1 MTEPFIRS
9 IRKLCIAAALCAVI
23 RMPASAQIEHDGD
36 WVSTNTLA
44 SVVKLSSLLSIYE
57 VEGLPDSYSYHT
69 KGGEP
74 DFGEASIV
82 SHTMELTHV
91 GSGVL
96 VTNNGLIISNAH
108 VTRAYSEP
116 LIQPLKGGRRGPKG
130 KSIKQVVVNHLPNF
144 MFVGVTEKERLEKG
158 DDAQRLGYLAAVLED
173 DRDYDYTRDRAV
185 LKIVAKAYQDVADG
199 LPVIDEKV
207 SGLNIPC
214 AVMGNPFK
222 TSFIDKKVRA
232 IGFPGTG
239 DPNRSARTVG
249 ELLGYENEHYSRILH
264 TSYISNGNSGG
275 GLFYKD
281 KLIGINTWDSVKNS
295 SRPVALAQPLTYWY
309 DILIKAQW
317 VYSGLSLPDG
327 LFIDWLEDDPGTE
340 RYKNEV
346 QALFTFVSESNKNEP
361 VTRGRIFAHRID
373 TDIQDVLTYLTVEQ
387 QLSEAAMICE
397 CLKYL
402 SVDEI
407 AQEFDFSKSYVE
419 NFVTVSDIKQLR
431 GLMKAEL
438 RPYFDEWYD
447 GTFYC
452 KQVVL
457 DDPDGKTTVSVPK
470 DSKVR
475 ITFLADDDETY
486 TTLTLTT
493 GTEYMQGP
501 FTISVQ
507 Q

>member
-1 MTEPFIRS
+1 MTELFVKI
-9 IRKLCIAAALCAVI
+9 IKKACMAAALTAVI
-23 RMPASAQIEHDGD
+23 SVAASAETEHDGD

-44 SVVKLSSLLSIYE
+44 SVVKLSSVISTYE

-69 KGGEP
+69 KDGKP
-74 DFGEASIV
+74 DFGDASIV
-82 SHTMELTHV
+82 SHTMELVHV

-96 VTNNGLIISNAH
+96 VTNDGLIISNAH

-116 LIQPLKGGRRGPKG
+116 AIYALKGGRRGPKG
-130 KSIKQVVVNHLPNF
+130 KSIKRVIVNPLPSF

-158 DDAQRLGYLAAVLED
+158 DDAQQLGYLARVLED

-185 LKIVAKAYQDVADG
+185 LKIVATASQVVADS
-199 LPVIDEKV
+199 LPVIEEEISD
-207 SGLNIPC
+207 LNIPC

-222 TSFIDKKVRA
+222 TSFIDRKVRA

-249 ELLGYENEHYSRILH
+249 ELLGYEDEHSSKILH
-264 TSYISNGNSGG
+264 TSYISGGNSGG
-275 GLFYKD
+275 GLFHKD
-281 KLIGINTWDSVKNS
+281 KLIGINTWDNLKDS
-295 SRPVALAQPLTYWY
+295 SRPVAIAQPLTYWY

-317 VYSGLSLPDG
+317 VYSGLSIPDS
-327 LFIDWLEDDPGTE
+327 LFIDWLKDDPGTE

-346 QALFTFVSESNKNEP
+346 QALFSFVSESNKNIP
-361 VTRGRIFAHRID
+361 VTHGRVFAHRTD
-373 TDIQDVLTYLTVEQ
+373 TDIQDVLTYLTVEK
-387 QLSEAAMICE
+387 QLDEAAMICYY
-397 CLKYL
+397 LQFL

-431 GLMKAEL
+431 GLMKSEL

-452 KQVVL
+452 KQVIL
-457 DDPDGKTTVSVPK
+457 DDPDGRTAVPVPK
-470 DSKVR
+470 DAKVR

-486 TTLTLTT
+486 TTFTLTT
-493 GTEYMQGP
+493 DAEYQQGP
-501 FTISVQ
+501 FTIAVSE
-507 Q
+507 

>member
-1 MTEPFIRS
+1 M
-9 IRKLCIAAALCAVI
+9 
-23 RMPASAQIEHDGD
+23 
-36 WVSTNTLA
+36 
-44 SVVKLSSLLSIYE
+44 
-57 VEGLPDSYSYHT
+57 
-69 KGGEP
+69 
-74 DFGEASIV
+74 
-82 SHTMELTHV
+82 
-91 GSGVL
+91 
-96 VTNNGLIISNAH
+96 
-108 VTRAYSEP
+108 
-116 LIQPLKGGRRGPKG
+116 
-130 KSIKQVVVNHLPNF
+130 
-144 MFVGVTEKERLEKG
+144 
-158 DDAQRLGYLAAVLED
+158 
-173 DRDYDYTRDRAV
+173 
-185 LKIVAKAYQDVADG
+185 
-199 LPVIDEKV
+199 
-207 SGLNIPC
+207 
-214 AVMGNPFK
+214 
-222 TSFIDKKVRA
+222 
-232 IGFPGTG
+232 
-239 DPNRSARTVG
+239 
-249 ELLGYENEHYSRILH
+249 
-264 TSYISNGNSGG
+264 
-275 GLFYKD
+275 
-281 KLIGINTWDSVKNS
+281 
-295 SRPVALAQPLTYWY
+295 
-309 DILIKAQW
+309 
-317 VYSGLSLPDG
+317 
-327 LFIDWLEDDPGTE
+327 
-340 RYKNEV
+340 
-346 QALFTFVSESNKNEP
+346 FTFVSESNKNEP